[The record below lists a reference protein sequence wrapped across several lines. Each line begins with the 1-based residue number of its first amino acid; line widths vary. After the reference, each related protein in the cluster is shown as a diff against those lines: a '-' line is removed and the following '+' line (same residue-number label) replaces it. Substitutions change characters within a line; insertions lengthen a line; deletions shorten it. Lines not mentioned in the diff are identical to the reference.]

1 MKTQI
6 LALLAIALTANSCGN
21 GKNDSVSFGP
31 FGKSIEGKGPIREKT
46 YPGNFDEIKVSQSIQ
61 AEVIKSDVEKVVI
74 SAPSDILDEI
84 LVDNVAGKIHIH
96 FKPSLNISAQKVS
109 AKIYAKDF
117 SKIEASSSANILVKN
132 KFTQDRTDIE
142 VSSSANIEGNFEA
155 NNMEVDVSSS
165 GNFTGKIW
173 AVDLSAEVTSSG
185 EINLSGEAKNAEMD
199 ASSSGT
205 LNARNLVAENADLQA
220 SSGGN
225 VSLSVSRQLTASAS
239 SSGDIAVS
247 KKGNLNVISQ
257 KESSGGSILVQ

>member
-6 LALLAIALTANSCGN
+6 LAFLALALVANSCGG

-31 FGKSIEGKGPIREKT
+31 FSTKIEGKGPIREKT
-46 YPGNFDEIKVSQSIQ
+46 YPGYFDELKVSQSIQ

-74 SAPSDILDEI
+74 SAPADILDDI

-96 FKPSLNISAQKVS
+96 FKPSLNIYSQKVS

-117 SKIEASSSANILVKN
+117 SKLEAGSSANILVKN

-142 VSSSANIEGNFEA
+142 VSSSANIEGDFEA
-155 NNMEVDVSSS
+155 NNIEVDVSSS
-165 GNFTGKIW
+165 GSFNGKIW
-173 AVDLSAEVTSSG
+173 AVDLNSQVTSSG
-185 EINLSGEAKNAEMD
+185 EINISGEAKNAEMH

-205 LNARNLVAENADLQA
+205 LNARDLVAENADLKA
-220 SSGGN
+220 SSSGSIN
-225 VSLSVSRQLTASAS
+225 LSVSGQLTAAAS

-247 KKGNLNVISQ
+247 KKGNLNVTSQ
-257 KESSGGSILVQ
+257 KESSGGSILIK